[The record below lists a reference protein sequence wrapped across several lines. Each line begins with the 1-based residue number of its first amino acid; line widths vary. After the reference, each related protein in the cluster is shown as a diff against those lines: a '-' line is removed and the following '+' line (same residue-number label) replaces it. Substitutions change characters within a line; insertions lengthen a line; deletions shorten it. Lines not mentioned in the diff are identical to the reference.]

1 MRHLLG
7 DTIALSRS
15 SISSK
20 TITRLRDLFARP
32 EQGVRVRDS
41 H

>member
-1 MRHLLG
+1 MRPLSG

-15 SISSK
+15 PISSK
-20 TITRLRDLFARP
+20 TITRLRDLFVRP
-32 EQGVRVRDS
+32 QQSVCARDS